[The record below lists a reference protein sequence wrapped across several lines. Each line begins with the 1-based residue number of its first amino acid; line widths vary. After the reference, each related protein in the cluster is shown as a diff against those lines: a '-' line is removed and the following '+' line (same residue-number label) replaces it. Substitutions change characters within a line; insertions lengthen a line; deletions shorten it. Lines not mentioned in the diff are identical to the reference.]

1 MLVSLL
7 LWPIFLVFGFCI
19 GLLSPIVAICKACR
33 KEVGKWQTY
42 VRNASAVSRGHQKRI
57 IMLARCFLVF
67 ECCSCYDD
75 ENLRGKRLLV
85 DYYKLGHHLGF
96 SFHIIAITLIKI
108 VLFNPCWKACTSSL
122 EDLKEAERHNLGEG
136 LLRSGESRVSLQN
149 ERPPRN
155 GRVMLRDVGSHEPGV
170 SYQVERLPYQEEHI
184 ENPGESVSSNSF
196 QHPSQVHEGYE
207 GARHSSNGQNSYA
220 IRREE
225 PIYSGKPHNSITP
238 EEAEPWGDWGA
249 A

>member
-1 MLVSLL
+1 MLVSIF

-19 GLLSPIVAICKACR
+19 GLLSPVVAICKSCK

-42 VRNASAVSRGHQKRI
+42 VRNASAVSRGHQKRV
-57 IMLARCFLVF
+57 IMFARCFLVF
-67 ECCSCYDD
+67 ECCKCSDD
-75 ENLRGKRLLV
+75 DNLRGKRLLI

-122 EDLKEAERHNLGEG
+122 EDLKATEEHNLGED
-136 LLRSGESRVSLQN
+136 LLRSGESGVSLQK
-149 ERPPRN
+149 EGPSGN
-155 GRVMLRDVGSHEPGV
+155 GRVMLRDVGSDESGV
-170 SYQVERLPYQEEHI
+170 SYQVERPSYQAEHI
-184 ENPGESVSSNSF
+184 KQPGAQGN
-196 QHPSQVHEGYE
+196 EGWE
-207 GARHSSNGQNSYA
+207 GARHSANGRKPYV
-220 IRREE
+220 IGRDE
-225 PIYSGKPHNSITP
+225 PMYSGKPRKSTNP